1 MRRER
6 ERVEPA
12 VFAFRPLSLSLSGGV
27 AVVSAAAA
35 GAGEKRGE
43 CAGAETEHTDENIQ
57 TMLCSGS
64 PAHTDSSSE

>member
-6 ERVEPA
+6 ESGTSSVC
-12 VFAFRPLSLSLSGGV
+12 FQTSLSLSGGV